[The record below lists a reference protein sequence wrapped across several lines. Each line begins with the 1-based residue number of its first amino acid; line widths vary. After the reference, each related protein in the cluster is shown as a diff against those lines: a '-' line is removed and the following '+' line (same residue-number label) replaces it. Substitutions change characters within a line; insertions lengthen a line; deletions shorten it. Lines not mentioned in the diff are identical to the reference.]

1 MKKQDPNSGDIDG
14 DKFFSNDNSIIETQ
28 KVIVNITLN
37 YSASLE
43 IKIVKIVE
51 AIFHQHHS
59 RFSWLKYEKRV
70 GFTKAL
76 CYAQHSCTIS
86 SKCSFLLFLFSAHF
100 AAWGGW
106 KV

>member
-14 DKFFSNDNSIIETQ
+14 DDFFSQDNSIIVTQ

-59 RFSWLKYEKRV
+59 RRFS
-70 GFTKAL
+70 
-76 CYAQHSCTIS
+76 
-86 SKCSFLLFLFSAHF
+86 
-100 AAWGGW
+100 
-106 KV
+106 

>member
-1 MKKQDPNSGDIDG
+1 MGGVENSWKKQDPNSGDIDG
-14 DKFFSNDNSIIETQ
+14 DDFFQMT
-28 KVIVNITLN
+28 ITLN

-43 IKIVKIVE
+43 IKIVKFVE

-70 GFTKAL
+70 GFTKAP

-86 SKCSFLLFLFSAHF
+86 SNSSFLLFLFSAHF
-100 AAWGGW
+100 AVWGGW